1 MKARNLFSEEDLV
14 MKYEISNGKI
24 YGIDGEGRKIDGL
37 SQEMGLVP
45 QENVFFTDTIYNNI
59 VLGND
64 ISEKNLL
71 KYVKNAVYTMI

>member
-1 MKARNLFSEEDLV
+1 
-14 MKYEISNGKI
+14 
-24 YGIDGEGRKIDGL
+24 
-37 SQEMGLVP
+37 MGLVP